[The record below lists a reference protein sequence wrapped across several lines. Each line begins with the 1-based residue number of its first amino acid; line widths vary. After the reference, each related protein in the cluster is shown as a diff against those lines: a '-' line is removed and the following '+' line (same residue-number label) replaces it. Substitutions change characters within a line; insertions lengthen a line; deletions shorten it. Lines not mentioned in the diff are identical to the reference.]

1 MTVWGAFRNMRL
13 QWMVER
19 MWTDLDIA
27 IEETERRYK
36 QD

>member
-1 MTVWGAFRNMRL
+1 MGVRL
-13 QWMVER
+13 QSMVER

>member
-1 MTVWGAFRNMRL
+1 MGVRP
-13 QWMVER
+13 QSMVER
-19 MWTDLDIA
+19 MWTCQTDLDIA